1 MGNTVSLRSNRARAL
16 PYLLILPTFA
26 FVVLFTIYPS
36 ISSVIGSFFQHRLN
50 IPRYRDPVFY
60 GIGNY
65 RDLLSGTEFRLI
77 MGNTLKYVVTVVPA
91 TMIAALGFALWL
103 SQPRAS
109 RFRIAVFHPTILPM
123 VSAATIWMFFFTPEY
138 GLFNGFLRF
147 FGYQGAENWAANP
160 NMALW
165 SLVIVSFWKDSGF
178 YMIFYLAGIQ
188 NLPRDVYEAARM
200 DGAGPVG
207 LFFRFTL
214 PLLRR
219 TTLFVS
225 TVAVIGA
232 FRTVDHVF
240 IITQGGPSSRSS
252 LLLYHLWQVRF
263 EHLNIGQASTI
274 TILLVVLL
282 LAFTISNFLLSER
295 GSDDG

>member
-1 MGNTVSLRSNRARAL
+1 MSHSLKRARVQAL
-16 PYLLILPTFA
+16 PYLLILPTLL
-26 FVVLFTIYPS
+26 FVLLFTIYPS
-36 ISSVIGSFFQHRLN
+36 ISSVVGSLFQHRLN
-50 IPRYRDPVFY
+50 IPKYRDPVFD
-60 GIGNY
+60 GLGNY
-65 RDLLSGTEFRLI
+65 RDLLTSTEFRLI
-77 MGNTLKYVVTVVPA
+77 MSNTLRYVVTVVPA
-91 TMIAALGFALWL
+91 TMIAAMGFALWL
-103 SQPRAS
+103 SRS
-109 RFRIAVFHPTILPM
+109 RHARYRIAIFHPTILPM
-123 VSAATIWMFFFTPEY
+123 VSAATIWMFFLTPDY
-138 GLFNGFLRF
+138 GLFNAALRL
-147 FGYQGAENWAANP
+147 FGYSGAENWAANP

-165 SLVIVSFWKDSGF
+165 SLVIVAFWKDSGF

-188 NLPRDVYEAARM
+188 NLPQDVYEAARM
-200 DGAGPVG
+200 DGAGPVT

-263 EHLNIGQASTI
+263 EQLNLGKASTI
-274 TILLVVLL
+274 TVVLVVLL

-295 GSDDG
+295 RTDDG